1 MSGELT
7 IESLTVMLPDGRTL
21 LRNAGL
27 TVCAGEMVVLV
38 GPSGSGKST
47 LLNLVSGHGEADGIG
62 VSGRVNVRE
71 GARVGVVF
79 QQLALFDEL
88 TPRENVQFAIDHRG
102 GEPPA
107 EYEAA
112 QRLDDMSVPAK
123 GRTGNLSGGERQRVA
138 LARTL
143 ATKPDILLFDE
154 PTTGLDPLRAREAAE
169 MIANAHRQSGQTVPP
184 VVIVVTH
191 DYAAFLPHNPR
202 LVLLDPTEKSLRDV
216 TQEELAGFFG
226 ADRAVQAERAATPP
240 RPLLDRVRPWVE
252 GPGTALLTLL
262 GAAKAPFQGWGQAK
276 WKTRYLRHYMRM
288 SLFGTTA
295 LYVAIAGALM
305 GFVTVFFGFS
315 QLPYKDMTLP
325 LVLEEFLGATGYG
338 AFRVVAPLL
347 ICVLLASKC
356 GAAVAADIGARRMAR
371 QFEAMRS
378 LGARPRHYLYGNIAL
393 SLAIAGP
400 ALTLIAFVSNCY
412 ASLVAFLLASDNATV
427 AVFQRNYLATL
438 WEGTLLPDG
447 AWWVLLKT
455 AVSGLLIAALSYAI
469 GARAKSSPTDVSRDV
484 GLTIFWAS
492 LAVLGLHA
500 ALAFVEF

>member
-1 MSGELT
+1 MSGESALT

-47 LLNLVSGHGEADGIG
+47 LLNLISRHGEADGIG
-62 VSGRVNVRE
+62 ASGRVRVRD

-102 GEPPA
+102 DGEPAA

-112 QRLDDMSVPAK
+112 QRLDEMSVPAK
-123 GRTGNLSGGERQRVA
+123 GKTGSLSGGERQRVA

-143 ATKPDILLFDE
+143 AMKPDILLFDE

-169 MIANAHRQSGQTVPP
+169 MIAGTHRDSGQT
-184 VVIVVTH
+184 VIVVTH

-202 LVLLDPTEKSLRDV
+202 LVLLDPAEKSLRDV
-216 TQEELAGFFG
+216 TPEELAGFFDTG
-226 ADRAVQAERAATPP
+226 CGEQAEPAAAPP
-240 RPLLDRVRPWVE
+240 RPMLDRVRPWVE
-252 GPGTALLTLL
+252 GPGTALLTLF

-378 LGARPRHYLYGNIAL
+378 LGARPQHYLYGNIAL

-400 ALTLIAFVSNCY
+400 VLTLIAFVSNCY

-455 AVSGLLIAALSYAI
+455 AASGLLIAALSYAI